1 MMARAGFNPDES
13 PLARLASRG
22 GRGGGAFLDA
32 SETIAGERL
41 RADFTRGQLMPGIT
55 QRWDSQPRQA
65 RGSAGSRDLSDSAID
80 ARRRVDAAVVAV
92 GPELSGVLLDVCCFL
107 KGLEVVERERQWP
120 ARSAKLM
127 LKAGLGVLARHY
139 GIDAARQSGRP
150 TIRRWGT
157 ADYRPTIGGG
167 REG

>member
-1 MMARAGFNPDES
+1 MTTLPGFNPDES

-22 GRGGGAFLDA
+22 GRAGGAFLDA
-32 SETIAGERL
+32 AEAIAGERL

-55 QRWDSQPRQA
+55 QRWDSQPRGA
-65 RGSAGSRDLSDSAID
+65 RGGKGSRDLSDSAID
-80 ARRRVDAAVVAV
+80 ARKRVDAAIAAV

-107 KGLEVVERERQWP
+107 KGLETVERERQWP

-139 GIDAARQSGRP
+139 GVKAAPEGGRP
-150 TIRRWGT
+150 AIRRWGT

-167 REG
+167 AAK